1 MSGHSKWSTIK
12 RAKGAADLKRGA
24 LFAKLSKKIS
34 LAVRE
39 GGSGDPAHNFKLRV
53 EIEKAKAASLPN
65 DNIER
70 AIRKGAGLEGGATLE
85 EVTYEG
91 YGPYGTAFIIETATD
106 NRNRTVSSIKHILGK
121 HDGTLGAQGSVSW
134 QFKTRGMILVI
145 RDNRDLPEL
154 GLAVID
160 QGAEDIVES
169 EEGLII
175 YTRPQD
181 LEKIKTWLEQHQV
194 AIAEAEIIQESE
206 QPVEL
211 SNGQWSVVEK
221 LIQELEDNEDV
232 TAVYSSVK

>member
-12 RAKGAADLKRGA
+12 RAKGAADAKRGA

-34 LAVRE
+34 IAVRE
-39 GGSGDPAHNFKLRV
+39 GGSGDPANNFRLRV
-53 EIEKAKAASLPN
+53 EIEKARAVSMPN

-70 AIRKGAGLEGGATLE
+70 AIKKGLGQDGSATIE

-106 NRNRTVSSIKHILGK
+106 NRNRTVSNIKHILNK
-121 HDGTLGAQGSVSW
+121 HDGSLGSQGSVSW
-134 QFKTRGMILVI
+134 QFKTRGQIMVV

-154 GLAVID
+154 GLAAID
-160 QGAEDIVES
+160 HGAEDIAES

-175 YTRPQD
+175 YTKPQD
-181 LEKIKTWLEQHQV
+181 LDKIKNWLIESGV
-194 AIAEAEIIQESE
+194 EVAEAEIVKESE
-206 QPVEL
+206 QQIDL
-211 SNGQWSVVEK
+211 SNGQWGVIEK

-232 TAVYSSVK
+232 TAVYTSAK

>member
-12 RAKGAADLKRGA
+12 RAKGAADAKRGA

-34 LAVRE
+34 IAVRE
-39 GGSGDPAHNFKLRV
+39 GGSGDPANNFRLRV
-53 EIEKAKAASLPN
+53 EIEKARAVSMPN

-70 AIRKGAGLEGGATLE
+70 AIKKGLGQDGSAIIE

-106 NRNRTVSSIKHILGK
+106 NRNRTVSNIKHILSK

-134 QFKTRGMILVI
+134 QFTTRGQIMII

-154 GLAVID
+154 GLAAID
-160 QGAEDIVES
+160 RGAEDIAES

-175 YTRPQD
+175 YTKPQD
-181 LEKIKTWLEQHQV
+181 LDKIKNWLIESGV
-194 AIAEAEIIQESE
+194 EVAEAEIVKESE
-206 QPVEL
+206 QQIEL
-211 SNGQWSVVEK
+211 SNGQWTVIEK

-232 TAVYSSVK
+232 TAVYTSAK